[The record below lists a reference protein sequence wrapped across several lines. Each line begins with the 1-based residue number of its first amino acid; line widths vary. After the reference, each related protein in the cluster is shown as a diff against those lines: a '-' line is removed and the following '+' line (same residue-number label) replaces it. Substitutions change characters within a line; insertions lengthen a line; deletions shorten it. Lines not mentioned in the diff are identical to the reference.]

1 MGAQDPYKVDGS
13 LRLHLQPVL
22 SWYLLC
28 FRHLNSFLNLTKA
41 SQGRNFYPSYMKK
54 RLRKL
59 TGISIKVSV
68 PGVTR
73 SKDPLSSHSRYRV
86 QFEVWALESDSRIHL
101 LSVILVGRLVI
112 PSPAR
117 ARISYL

>member
-1 MGAQDPYKVDGS
+1 MRAQDPCKVYGS

-22 SWYLLC
+22 SRYLPC

-41 SQGRNFYPSYMKK
+41 SQWRNFYPSYMKR

-59 TGISIKVSV
+59 TGISIKVSA

-73 SKDPLSSHSRYRV
+73 PKDPLSSHSGYRV
-86 QFEVWALESDSRIHL
+86 QFEVWALESDPGPQSDPSSGCD
-101 LSVILVGRLVI
+101 LSGQVSD
-112 PSPAR
+112 PFSSPG
-117 ARISYL
+117 